1 MKIMNQF
8 FNGNL
13 NQLAETWI
21 DILIDTLKIIW
32 IFIVYFVQTGKGEAL
47 AFLCKTGNEMQYK
60 HIMLNL
66 KEN

>member
-47 AFLCKTGNEMQYK
+47 AFLCETGNEMQYK